1 MSGYTFPAECDLRRF
16 RDTLPPVR
24 DWVIEGMEPGDVGI
38 VSAPGGTG
46 KSMLCLSIG
55 LAVASGRP
63 LFGQWKVGP
72 IPGDVL
78 YIFEEDS
85 AATLH
90 HRMHALAQLT
100 KPTDDELGRL
110 HAICVRSRP
119 PKMMLQGVQGLA
131 RRQKDEVGAL
141 LALLD
146 SLPNPRLLILDPL
159 LKFHTLDE
167 NSNNEM
173 NQFMEL
179 MGQIAERAGVAVIL
193 VHHTAKGKSNGNT
206 DSEHQEA
213 ARGASAIINEARWQ
227 ASLRGIGAKTAKKWG
242 LDEDQARRYLWL
254 TLPKRNNVGHLDDI
268 LLERGFGG
276 VLMGVGQSTPSN
288 ESSHLDDAAKKR
300 FQHQEDNDDD
310 QQETQEDQDGQNQKV
325 PSWL

>member
-16 RDTLPPVR
+16 RDTLPPPR
-24 DWVIEGMEPGDVGI
+24 DWVVEGMEPGDVGI
-38 VSAPGGTG
+38 ISAPGASG

-72 IPGDVL
+72 IPGDVVYL
-78 YIFEEDS
+78 FEEDS
-85 AATLH
+85 EVTLH

-100 KPTDDELGRL
+100 SPPDDVLDRF
-110 HAICVRSRP
+110 HAICVRNRP
-119 PKMMLQGVQGLA
+119 PKLMLQGVQGLT
-131 RRQKDEVGAL
+131 QYQTDEVGAL
-141 LALLD
+141 LSLLN

-159 LKFHTLDE
+159 VKFHTLDE

-179 MGQIAERAGVAVIL
+179 MGQIAERARVAVIL
-193 VHHTAKGKSNGNT
+193 VHHTAKGKAAGASDG
-206 DSEHQEA
+206 EHQEA

-227 ASLRGIGAKTAKKWG
+227 ASLRGIGPKTAKKWG
-242 LDEDQARRYLWL
+242 MDEEQSRRYLWL
-254 TLPKRNNVGHLDDI
+254 TLPKRNNVGRLDDI
-268 LLERGFGG
+268 LLERGGGG
-276 VLMGVGQSTPSN
+276 VLMGVGQTVASK
-288 ESSHLDDAAKKR
+288 LQ
-300 FQHQEDNDDD
+300 QHDQEDNDDD
-310 QQETQEDQDGQNQKV
+310 PNQKV

>member
-100 KPTDDELGRL
+100 NPTDDELGRL

-119 PKMMLQGVQGLA
+119 PKLLLQGAQGLA
-131 RRQKDEVGAL
+131 QRQKDEVGAL

-179 MGQIAERAGVAVIL
+179 TGQIAERARVAVIL

-206 DSEHQEA
+206 DGDHQEA

-227 ASLRGIGAKTAKKWG
+227 ASLRGIGPKTAKKWG
-242 LDEDQARRYLWL
+242 MDEEQSHRYLWL
-254 TLPKRNNVGHLDDI
+254 TLPKRNNVGRLDDI
-268 LLERGFGG
+268 LLERLAGG
-276 VLMGVGQSTPSN
+276 VLMGVGQQTV
-288 ESSHLDDAAKKR
+288 SSLQ
-300 FQHQEDNDDD
+300 QHDQEDNEDD
-310 QQETQEDQDGQNQKV
+310 QAQETQEGKNDPNQKV